1 MSENRLPLPR
11 SPSRGPAIYVFLVYM
26 FKSSLLNS
34 REWCSTALFFP
45 TAILQLVNTIERIPQ
60 FGLVVA
66 PSEMKGNQQE
76 IPAESDIWSVIMSFK
91 DSFRLLFGYLRN
103 NLNALVED
111 IELGSLSIAVKC
123 SSLQILEGLWE
134 DYISGHLNQV
144 VQETLVTREV
154 LEILGLKELKLK
166 VFISDEKYHNG
177 KLILRKIPV
186 SILFF
191 S

>member
-1 MSENRLPLPR
+1 MSENRLPFSR
-11 SPSRGPAIYVFLVYM
+11 SHSRGPAIYVFLVYM
-26 FKSSLLNS
+26 LKSPLLNS
-34 REWCSTALFFP
+34 REWCSIALFFP
-45 TAILQLVNTIERIPQ
+45 TAMLQLVITIERIPQ

-66 PSEMKGNQQE
+66 PQQE

-111 IELGSLSIAVKC
+111 IRLGSLSIAVTC
-123 SSLQILEGLWE
+123 SSLEILEGLWE

-144 VQETLVTREV
+144 VQETLVTHEV

-186 SILFF
+186 SILLF
-191 S
+191 

>member
-1 MSENRLPLPR
+1 MSENRLPFPR

-34 REWCSTALFFP
+34 REWCSIALFFP
-45 TAILQLVNTIERIPQ
+45 TAMLQLVNTIERIAQ

-144 VQETLVTREV
+144 VQETLVTDEV

-191 S
+191 

>member
-1 MSENRLPLPR
+1 
-11 SPSRGPAIYVFLVYM
+11 
-26 FKSSLLNS
+26 
-34 REWCSTALFFP
+34 
-45 TAILQLVNTIERIPQ
+45 
-60 FGLVVA
+60 
-66 PSEMKGNQQE
+66 
-76 IPAESDIWSVIMSFK
+76 MSFK

-111 IELGSLSIAVKC
+111 IRLGSLSIAVTC
-123 SSLQILEGLWE
+123 SSLEILEGLWE

-144 VQETLVTREV
+144 VQETLVTHEV

-186 SILFF
+186 SILLF
-191 S
+191 